1 RAAEALAEEYI
12 ADDHVEHRID
22 VVAERRLG
30 GSPVLDRPHI
40 DAPVEDDQEARDGE
54 KHDRSPVGEDAPGG
68 AKLPKHDEHRGG
80 HRKRPQAA
88 MNGDLDRRN
97 MADEAEIEGHAAPD
111 EVGKQAIENPL
122 LGLAQVAAI

>member
-30 GSPVLDRPHI
+30 GASGLDRPHI
-40 DAPVEDDQEARDGE
+40 DAPVEDDQEARE
-54 KHDRSPVGEDAPGG
+54 SEEHDRSPVGEDAPGG
-68 AKLPKHDEHRGG
+68 AKLPKPDEHCSR

-88 MNGDLDRRN
+88 MNRDLDRRN
-97 MADEAEIEGHAAPD
+97 MPDEAEIE
-111 EVGKQAIENPL
+111 
-122 LGLAQVAAI
+122 